1 MVARGSDSPGRARYR
16 PSNHCAGKAGVFPLN
31 LYARVRIPCASM
43 HTRPRVQRAPGL
55 PCALCLRREQTI
67 WQTSGKSLSRERRLT
82 SRRPCLVRNCAR
94 GAGTDNPV
102 ATISRR
108 YRPHHLKQEDA
119 KRDVAR
125 GATCHQIVRRSENQS
140 AATTVMAPGIA
151 DSMAARTFGTSGLR
165 SASRFVLA

>member
-1 MVARGSDSPGRARYR
+1 MVARSSDSPGRARISRKAIAQGR
-16 PSNHCAGKAGVFPLN
+16 PECFRFTCMLVCAF
-31 LYARVRIPCASM
+31 PCASM

-55 PCALCLRREQTI
+55 PCALCLKREQTI

-102 ATISRR
+102 AAISRR
-108 YRPHHLKQEDA
+108 YRPHHLKQDDA